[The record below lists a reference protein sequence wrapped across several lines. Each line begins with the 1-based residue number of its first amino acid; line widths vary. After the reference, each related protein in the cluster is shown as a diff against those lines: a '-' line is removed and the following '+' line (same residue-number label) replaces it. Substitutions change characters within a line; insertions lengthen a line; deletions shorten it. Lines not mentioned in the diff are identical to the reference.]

1 MKILV
6 TGSNGLLGQK
16 IVALCLEKGIPFLAT
31 SKGTNRNP
39 DCPNEQYAEM
49 DITQV
54 EDLRTIFE
62 NYRPTHVIHTA
73 ALTDVDRCEREPEVC
88 KLINETATEF
98 LVQAAN
104 AVQAHFM
111 FISTD
116 FVFDGEKGNY
126 QEEDAISPLSEY
138 GRSKAKGENYVQL
151 HSAHGWSIV
160 RTIIVYG
167 VGHALS
173 RSNVI
178 VWAKGALERGDA
190 IQIIDDQFRAPSYAD
205 DLAAGCIGII
215 EYKEVGIFHIAGPET
230 LSIYQLVERI
240 ALHYSYSMEN
250 VKRISSDTLNQP
262 AKRPPKTGFDLSKA
276 YKRISYKPHTL
287 EETLD
292 FIFP

>member
-1 MKILV
+1 MKVLI

-16 IVALCLEKGIPFLAT
+16 IVALCLQKTIPFLAT
-31 SKGTNRNP
+31 SKGSNRNP
-39 DCPNEQYAEM
+39 DCPAEAYVEM
-49 DITQV
+49 DITQAN
-54 EDLRTIFE
+54 DIKTCFE

-73 ALTDVDRCEREPEVC
+73 ALTDVDRCEREPEMC
-88 KLINETATEF
+88 KMINETATEL
-98 LVQAAN
+98 LVQAASR
-104 AVQAHFM
+104 VEAHFM

-126 QEEDAISPLSEY
+126 QEEDVLSPLSEY
-138 GRSKAKGENYVQL
+138 GRSKARGENFVQL
-151 HSAHGWSIV
+151 NSTHGWSIV

-215 EYKEVGIFHIAGPET
+215 EHKEEGIFHIAGPET
-230 LSIYQLVERI
+230 LSIYQIVERI
-240 ALHYSYSMEN
+240 AQHYGYSMEH
-250 VKRISSDTLNQP
+250 VKRISSATLNQP

-276 YKRISYKPHTL
+276 YQRISYKPHTL